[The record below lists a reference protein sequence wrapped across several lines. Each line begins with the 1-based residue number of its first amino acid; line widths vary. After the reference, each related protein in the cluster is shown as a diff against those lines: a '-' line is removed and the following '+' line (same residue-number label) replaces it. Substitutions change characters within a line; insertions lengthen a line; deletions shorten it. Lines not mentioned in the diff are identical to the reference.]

1 MLSHGHIPPTLLL
14 LTYIE
19 QGTEQGKLSSVDTSI
34 HKIQLV
40 AAGEAGGVTGW
51 EEAEPEAELE
61 AADSEAAKL
70 AVRVGAMRLL
80 QGTSLWRTVW
90 RSPPPSKRML

>member
-14 LTYIE
+14 LSKAQSKVSCQAWTRVYTI
-19 QGTEQGKLSSVDTSI
+19 G
-34 HKIQLV
+34 
-40 AAGEAGGVTGW
+40 GEAGGVTGW
-51 EEAEPEAELE
+51 AEAELEAELE
-61 AADSEAAKL
+61 AADSEAAKV